1 MYNIAHN
8 SAIYTF
14 NDYIKWHYFILIS
27 QKNYDFQKGT
37 KYIFQFQK
45 LNKNMVE
52 FQFYRKSYDIILIM
66 YSIHPE
72 IVEIVIKFHRNH
84 RGVMDKALDNGS
96 QGPGFECCPDFVSF
110 K

>member
-14 NDYIKWHYFILIS
+14 NDDKRWHSFIVIC
-27 QKNYDFQKGT
+27 QKNYDIQKGN

-66 YSIHPE
+66 YIIH
-72 IVEIVIKFHRNH
+72 R
-84 RGVMDKALDNGS
+84 
-96 QGPGFECCPDFVSF
+96 
-110 K
+110 